1 MKFTKAIK
9 ALTCAG
15 VIAAAGF
22 GIHAPSSAQANGFS
36 FGDNSWDGGWGDST
50 NSIVNSV
57 KDGSDEPIIDLDVRK
72 RAPRA
77 TYEVKYEEV
86 RLDDTLQ
93 VQVTESFQDYIVA
106 WQLGYW
112 SPSRLRKDVR
122 RAMGLTSD
130 TPVYMRVE
138 MKDGVQGY
146 SFSGPGEAMYNN
158 GHWLYADEVPYV
170 QQ

>member
-15 VIAAAGF
+15 VLASAGF
-22 GIHAPSSAQANGFS
+22 GMHAPSSAQANDFS
-36 FGDNSWDGGWGDST
+36 FGDRSWNGGWEDST
-50 NSIVNSV
+50 TSTVNSV
-57 KDGSDEPIIDLDVRK
+57 NDGRDEPTIDLDVKK

-77 TYEVKYEEV
+77 TYEVKYEELS
-86 RLDDTLQ
+86 LDDTLQ
-93 VQVTESFQDYIVA
+93 VQLAESFQDYLVA

-122 RAMGLTSD
+122 RGLGLSSD
-130 TPVYMRVE
+130 TPVYMKVE
-138 MKDGVQGY
+138 IKNGVQGY

-158 GHWLYADEVPYV
+158 GRWLYADEVAYV
-170 QQ
+170 Q